1 MLICAIQQGTRMPEY
16 KFHIGQTVY
25 LRPAVARNVPGGA
38 YEIVARLPER
48 EGEFQYRIKGMNEA
62 HERVVRESELTSS

>member
-1 MLICAIQQGTRMPEY
+1 MPEY

-25 LRPAVARNVPGGA
+25 LRPAVAKNIPGGA
-38 YEIVARLPER
+38 YQIIARLPER